1 MSVLESYLEKV
12 AEQKERESHYGKIL
26 GGTGL
31 AALGGRIYHVGRE
44 TAKNADA
51 IADRLHVKHPETSRD
66 DLKTIVDK
74 FVKTNKRVGAG
85 ALGLGGLM
93 AGYGAYK
100 TYQGNKK

>member
-1 MSVLESYLEKV
+1 MSVLKSYLEKV
-12 AEQKERESHYGKIL
+12 AEQKEREIHSGKIL

-31 AALGGRIYHVGRE
+31 ASLGGYAYRVGHE
-44 TAKNADA
+44 AGKNADD
-51 IADRLHVKHPETSRD
+51 IADRLHLKNPYVSRD
-66 DLKTIVDK
+66 AYKEIIEDA
-74 FVKTNKRVGAG
+74 VKERKRVGAG